1 MAIGA
6 SRQNAGVM
14 NYTKRGSAAGTPVID
29 GGMNMS
35 IAGIR
40 NTIGMITTTTA
51 TTTES
56 LVPLSLGAGNSR
68 SQPTCYLMTCPCTS
82 VPEAEYPA
90 QEIAN
95 APVPGPPTG
104 ALAAEFT
111 VEPSCSVPA
120 PDTFTVFA
128 SVLTDE
134 NPAVS
139 DNRMLAGG
147 PSR

>member
-1 MAIGA
+1 VPIATIASAALRARTTGCTKPLNIMAIGA

-56 LVPLSLGAGNSR
+56 LVPCKSGSGKFPLPAHVLFDDLPLHERSRGRVSGPGNGER
-68 SQPTCYLMTCPCTS
+68 PR
-82 VPEAEYPA
+82 ARPA
-90 QEIAN
+90 DRCLRREIYRR
-95 APVPGPPTG
+95 
-104 ALAAEFT
+104 T
-111 VEPSCSVPA
+111 V
-120 PDTFTVFA
+120 
-128 SVLTDE
+128 L
-134 NPAVS
+134 
-139 DNRMLAGG
+139 
-147 PSR
+147 